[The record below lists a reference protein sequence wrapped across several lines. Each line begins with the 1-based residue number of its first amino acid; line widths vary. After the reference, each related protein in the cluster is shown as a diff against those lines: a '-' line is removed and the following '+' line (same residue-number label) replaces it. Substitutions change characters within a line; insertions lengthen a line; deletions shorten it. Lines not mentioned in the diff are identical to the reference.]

1 VLWVATELV
10 EQDAPQPT
18 FLEVPATE
26 TRLRL
31 SIRDTGKGIRADDLP
46 HVFDPFFTTKSSGT
60 GLGLSVSHGI
70 IQEHQAVIDV
80 ESQRAWAPCSTSP
93 SPCCKPR
100 WWHDHRNHPAPAHQ
114 P

>member
-1 VLWVATELV
+1 MRN
-10 EQDAPQPT
+10 QPT
-18 FLEVPATE
+18 FLGVPSATE
-26 TRLRL
+26 SRLRL

-80 ESQRAWAPCSTSP
+80 ESTEWAWARCSTSP
-93 SPCCKPR
+93 SPMLQAKR
-100 WWHDHRNHPAPAHQ
+100 WCA
-114 P
+114 